1 MQPSSRDPNWRARR
15 AFTWFALGGVLAG
28 CGEGT
33 VPIVGF
39 AHPTLVEV
47 SPDDFLGDV
56 SCVDAPG
63 AMRRY
68 VATVFDVGPAVG
80 AGGESS
86 GGAENADTTGFAFPS
101 STVVGSDRNAV
112 AIPCTQSV
120 GFSHVVPGNKYRAE
134 VDGYDRDDLIAL
146 AAGLRVMV
154 DPLTLERVAPRWTT
168 SCGKPPVT
176 SRRFIVRRIGGCEPL
191 VDSAE
196 PGGTLVEV
204 RLDGALGMLECGTAD
219 GAVDRFEVIPP
230 GGTAVSATC
239 GETMTLT
246 GLEPGRATLSLPL
259 RAFEAGALEP
269 TWGTTCLVEVV
280 QGLTSVATCL
290 PLSSTGVLEVDP
302 LDALAALG
310 LPCEAGAF
318 AELEVA
324 IEAETEVDG
333 GAPEPLFVPPTA
345 CGRAL
350 RFQGREVGPAT
361 ARATARFSDGT
372 RSPAA
377 LCTATIAPGE
387 TAVATCAREP

>member
-1 MQPSSRDPNWRARR
+1 MQPSSRDPNWCTRGAI
-15 AFTWFALGGVLAG
+15 TWLALGGALAG

-47 SPDDFLGDV
+47 SPDDFLGNV
-56 SCVDAPG
+56 TCLDAPG

-68 VATVFDVGPAVG
+68 VATVFDVGSGDG

-86 GGAENADTTGFAFPS
+86 GGAGNAETGFALPS
-101 STVVGSDRNAV
+101 STVVGGNGQPA

-120 GFSHVVPGNKYRAE
+120 GFSHVVPGNRYRAE
-134 VDGYDRDDLIAL
+134 IDGYDRDDLVAIAP
-146 AAGLRVMV
+146 GLRVMI

-168 SCGKPPVT
+168 SCGKEAPVT
-176 SRRFIVRRIGGCEPL
+176 SRRFIVRRIGSCKPL
-191 VDSAE
+191 EDSAE
-196 PGGTLVEV
+196 PGETLVEV
-204 RLDGALGMLECGTAD
+204 RLDGALGMLECGGDA
-219 GAVDRFEVIPP
+219 GAVDRFEVVPP
-230 GGTAVSATC
+230 GGTAVGAAC
-239 GETMTLT
+239 GETVTLP

-269 TWGTTCLVEVV
+269 TWGTTCLVEAV
-280 QGLTSVATCL
+280 QGVTTVATCL

-310 LPCEAGAF
+310 LECSATAF
-318 AELEVA
+318 AELDVEV
-324 IEAETEVDG
+324 EGE
-333 GAPEPLFVPPTA
+333 APELRHVPPSA

-350 RFQGREVGPAT
+350 RFQGREAGSAT
-361 ARATARFSDGT
+361 ARATARFADGT
-372 RSPAA
+372 RSAAA

>member
-1 MQPSSRDPNWRARR
+1 MQLSSRDPTLCARG
-15 AFTWFALGGVLAG
+15 ALAWFAIGGVLAG

-56 SCVDAPG
+56 ACLDAPG

-68 VATVFDVGPAVG
+68 VATVFDVGPDDG

-86 GGAENADTTGFAFPS
+86 GGAGNAETEFALPS
-101 STVVGSDRNAV
+101 STVVGGNGQPA
-112 AIPCTQSV
+112 AIPCTQNV
-120 GFSHVVPGNKYRAE
+120 GFSHVVPGHKYRAE
-134 VDGYDRDDLIAL
+134 IDGYDRDDLVAL
-146 AAGLRVMV
+146 APGLRVMT

-176 SRRFIVRRIGGCEPL
+176 SRRFIVRRIGSCKPL
-191 VDSAE
+191 EDSAE
-196 PGGTLVEV
+196 PGETLVEV
-204 RLDGALGMLECGTAD
+204 RLEGALGMLECGTDA
-219 GAVDRFEVIPP
+219 GAIDRFEVVPP
-230 GGTAVSATC
+230 GEAAVGAAC
-239 GETMTLT
+239 GETVTLA

-269 TWGTTCLVEVV
+269 TWGTTCLVEVLPGV
-280 QGLTSVATCL
+280 TTVATCL
-290 PLSSTGVLEVDP
+290 PLSSTGVLEIDP
-302 LDALAALG
+302 LEALAALG
-310 LPCEAGAF
+310 LECTATAF
-318 AELEVA
+318 AELDVEV
-324 IEAETEVDG
+324 EGE
-333 GAPEPLFVPPTA
+333 APELRHVPPTA

-350 RFQGREVGPAT
+350 RFQGREAGAAT

-377 LCTATIAPGE
+377 LCTATIVPGE
-387 TAVATCAREP
+387 TAIATCATEP